1 MSSNPFKP
9 LEPKEA
15 PKATVTKYDNDSDK
29 FIITYEEE
37 EYLEKVGEKDTDFI
51 VKTRIV
57 EVSRIDRQKFLDEQ
71 AQDMG
76 ILNILEKVR
85 SSGDQTLF
93 NQTHRVSMPGVEKDA
108 LGREVEDV
116 VDVTRY
122 QNGTVD
128 SLEAYKKGVE
138 AYKNL
143 DPSLKGKKNM
153 ESVAKMSD
161 KDIDAY
167 IQAKVDA
174 IIAARSTTA
183 EKGES
188 K

>member
-1 MSSNPFKP
+1 MSSHPFQPIVSKD
-9 LEPKEA
+9 A
-15 PKATVTKYDNDSDK
+15 PKSTVTDYHKDSDK
-29 FIITYEEE
+29 YIINYDVVQ
-37 EYLEKVGEKDTDFI
+37 KVKMTGEKDTDFI
-51 VKTRIV
+51 IEEEVV
-57 EVSRIDRQKFLDEQ
+57 EVSRINRQEFLDEQ

-76 ILNILEKVR
+76 IMNILEKVR
-85 SSGDQTLF
+85 ASGDQTLF

-108 LGREVEDV
+108 LGREVEDI

-128 SLEAYKKGVE
+128 SLEAYKKGAD

-143 DPSLKGKKNM
+143 DPSLKGKKSM
-153 ESVAKMSD
+153 EDVAKISD

-183 EKGES
+183 EKGE